1 MDYEGDNVQITF
13 PKGLPSFINFNE
25 DQRMLN
31 IEVGG
36 INKNIAGSYSVLVML
51 KDDLGASRN

>member
-1 MDYEGDNVQITF
+1 
-13 PKGLPSFINFNE
+13 
-25 DQRMLN
+25 MLN

-51 KDDLGASRN
+51 IDDLGASRN